1 MSAGSEQEVPEAC
14 PDQGQKIKYNQAQ
27 NLTKTFILH
36 LYLFST
42 FILQLDL
49 PQVAPYPQMWAEP
62 QAEDESSLLPS
73 PSTGAS
79 SVLQLLL
86 ASLATNTQEQG
97 QEAQL
102 EPGN

>member
-1 MSAGSEQEVPEAC
+1 M
-14 PDQGQKIKYNQAQ
+14 
-27 NLTKTFILH
+27 KTFILH

-49 PQVAPYPQMWAEP
+49 PQVAPYPQMWVEP

-86 ASLATNTQEQG
+86 ASLATNTQGQG
-97 QEAQL
+97 QEVKGSR
-102 EPGN
+102 EGPRWWSSG

>member
-14 PDQGQKIKYNQAQ
+14 PDQGQNIKYNQAQ

-62 QAEDESSLLPS
+62 QAEDESM
-73 PSTGAS
+73 
-79 SVLQLLL
+79 LQLLL

>member
-1 MSAGSEQEVPEAC
+1 MFWPGAE
-14 PDQGQKIKYNQAQ
+14 DKYNQAQ

-42 FILQLDL
+42 FIQLDL
-49 PQVAPYPQMWAEP
+49 PQVAPYSKMWVEP
-62 QAEDESSLLPS
+62 PAEDESSLLPS

-86 ASLATNTQEQG
+86 ASLATNTQGQG
-97 QEAQL
+97 VQL
-102 EPGN
+102 GPGS